1 MCIVTAEPRA
11 AQRRRNRRHPP
22 RSIHQGLFTFSRAI
36 FFQNSNLFLIIAWT
50 ELLAVRDDESRCFVR
65 PFRRHFRQLEF
76 PLFLPGRRNLMI
88 HERYLTRWVG
98 KPSVPIGFGYPS
110 HSGTIKIKWKYAN
123 VTTATGTRR
132 LRRSPFA
139 WIRPATDCFLR
150 NRRKG
155 RASRF
160 ISPKTLSIS
169 IALRTTVT
177 STRGKMKLQVGFQVE
192 NHL

>member
-98 KPSVPIGFGYPS
+98 KPSVPIGLDIPVTAVLLQL
-110 HSGTIKIKWKYAN
+110 SGN
-123 VTTATGTRR
+123 MRMSRRR
-132 LRRSPFA
+132 LAPEGCDVRHLHGSVPRLTVSFATVEKEEPVVLFPQKHYRSQSPSARRLHP
-139 WIRPATDCFLR
+139 R
-150 NRRKG
+150 
-155 RASRF
+155 
-160 ISPKTLSIS
+160 
-169 IALRTTVT
+169 
-177 STRGKMKLQVGFQVE
+177 VE
-192 NHL
+192 K

>member
-1 MCIVTAEPRA
+1 MFRTSISTAFPSIGISPVSARPSQPDDPREVLD
-11 AQRRRNRRHPP
+11 
-22 RSIHQGLFTFSRAI
+22 SLGGET
-36 FFQNSNLFLIIAWT
+36 
-50 ELLAVRDDESRCFVR
+50 
-65 PFRRHFRQLEF
+65 
-76 PLFLPGRRNLMI
+76 
-88 HERYLTRWVG
+88 VG
-98 KPSVPIGFGYPS
+98 AHRFGHPS
-110 HSGTIKIKWKYAN
+110 HSGTITIKWKYAN